1 MLNKILLKINKF
13 WKIFVNNLKNNP
25 VFIHIFWAILLVIVA
40 ILFLYQNKI
49 SYQGRINSKRQNITA
64 EQTVQYFDDRV
75 EQQNNK
81 EDSNKIWEEVGGSP
95 FTEFTEA
102 GVLNGQVAKDILSGL
117 VWSSRSVKSLT
128 NEFIINEA
136 EGINSGEAFL
146 FCDNLNK
153 IKYAGYQNWRLPVQK
168 QLMQAY
174 IDGASR
180 NLKNVGYVWSATEF
194 LGDSER
200 AWIVNFN
207 AGDVASYKKSNSSS
221 AYAVCVAQD

>member
-1 MLNKILLKINKF
+1 MQLKINKF
-13 WKIFVNNLKNNP
+13 WKIFLNNLKSKA
-25 VFIHIFWAILLVIVA
+25 VFIHIFWVVLLIVITV
-40 ILFLYQNKI
+40 IIIFLYQNKI
-49 SYQGRINSKRQNITA
+49 NYQDEVDFKRQNITA
-64 EQTVQYFDDRV
+64 GQTVQYFDDRV
-75 EQQNNK
+75 EQQDEEKN
-81 EDSNKIWEEVGGSP
+81 SNKIWGEVGGSP

-117 VWSSRSVKSLT
+117 VWSSRSAKSLT
-128 NEFIINEA
+128 NKFIIDETK
-136 EGINSGEAFL
+136 GIAGGEAFL

-194 LGDSER
+194 LGDSGR

-207 AGDVASYKKSNSSS
+207 AGDVASYKKLNSSS
-221 AYAVCVAQD
+221 AYAICVAQD